1 MPVDFDGNPRGF
13 AFVSMEEEDA
23 LKAIEGLNQTEMD
36 GRTLSVNKSLPRGQK
51 SERKNRKY

>member
-23 LKAIEGLNQTEMD
+23 LKAIDGLNDTELD

-51 SERKNRKY
+51 AQKTTRKY